1 MKIKIVVADDH
12 KNVRKELRKLLNR
25 SPQVEIVGEAAGGL
39 EAINL
44 TRQFNPDVLLLDVEM
59 PDMNGYEVARRLAD
73 EGSSTRILAVSGYD
87 EKRTIFGMFSS
98 GAVGYL
104 TKDEAP
110 EKLLTAIE
118 DIASGR
124 KGWISPK
131 IAKKLG
137 VPDQSNGQNTFPAMT
152 EGEITILNY
161 LANEKSIH
169 EIATAMQ
176 MANQEIQDH
185 IRLIIDKLGVKSRQE
200 AILRA
205 MQENIIK

>member
-1 MKIKIVVADDH
+1 MKIKIVLADDH
-12 KNVRKELRKLLNR
+12 KNVRNELRKLLNR
-25 SPQVEIVGEAAGGL
+25 SPQVEVVGEAAGGL

-44 TRQFNPDVLLLDVEM
+44 THQYTPDVLLLDVEM
-59 PDMNGYEVARRLAD
+59 PDMSGYEVARQLAD

-87 EKRTIFGMFSS
+87 EKRNILGMFSS

-110 EKLLTAIE
+110 EKLLKAVE

-124 KGWISPK
+124 KGWISQK

-137 VPDQSNGQNTFPAMT
+137 VPDQSNKQNTYPVMT

-169 EIATAMQ
+169 EIAAAMQ
-176 MANQEIQDH
+176 MENQEIKEQ

-200 AILRA
+200 AVLRA
-205 MQENIIK
+205 MQVNII